1 MFETIDPTIKQ
12 ANNLPVD
19 NGAWIPTADAAAGQG
34 STGQGSTGQDP
45 NAQGGQGNDP
55 FGQGTDPFGQG
66 GSQGQTGSAAQPT
79 VVAGSPAD
87 KAGLQPG
94 DIITSIE
101 GTTLDATHTLDQVVA
116 GYAPGQTIKLTVL
129 RNGQT
134 QDVSVTLGTR
144 PATS

>member
-12 ANNLPVD
+12 ANSLPVD
-19 NGAWIPTADAAAGQG
+19 NGAWIPTADAAAA
-34 STGQGSTGQDP
+34 QGSTGQDP
-45 NAQGGQGNDP
+45 NAQGGQGSDP

-66 GSQGQTGSAAQPT
+66 SGQGQAGSGAASQPT

-101 GTTLDATHTLDQVVA
+101 GTTLDATHTLDQVIA
-116 GYAPGQTIKLTVL
+116 GYGPGQTVKLTVL

-134 QDVSVTLGTR
+134 QDISVTLGTR

>member
-34 STGQGSTGQDP
+34 STGQGSTGQGPGWTGQRCQDP
-45 NAQGGQGNDP
+45 VR
-55 FGQGTDPFGQG
+55 QGTDPFGQG
-66 GSQGQTGSAAQPT
+66 APGSAGRDRRPA
-79 VVAGSPAD
+79 SPAD

-116 GYAPGQTIKLTVL
+116 GYAPGQTVKLTVL

-134 QDVSVTLGTR
+134 ITLDVTLGTR
-144 PATS
+144 PSAS

>member
-1 MFETIDPTIKQ
+1 MPRVDRAADPF
-12 ANNLPVD
+12 
-19 NGAWIPTADAAAGQG
+19 GQG
-34 STGQGSTGQDP
+34 
-45 NAQGGQGNDP
+45 
-55 FGQGTDPFGQG
+55 GQGTDPFGLG
-66 GSQGQTGSAAQPT
+66 GQGQAGSGTASQPT

-101 GTTLDATHTLDQVVA
+101 GTTLDATHTLDQVIA
-116 GYAPGQTIKLTVL
+116 GYGPGQTVKLTVL

-134 QDVSVTLGTR
+134 QDISVTLGTR